1 MSDFTYELIKENE
14 YLPAFFRTVESCS
27 MTIPAHWHQY
37 LEIIYLAAGK
47 MTAVIQGQIYEL
59 TARDMLIINS
69 EDIHMT
75 QISDEETCYYL
86 LQVSASQLSNFFPNF
101 HLLRFD
107 TIISLDDSS
116 DKASPDPFKEAS
128 FLEIERCMMEM
139 HSIFQKKAD
148 GYPLLFSAKL
158 HELLYYLYKNHSS
171 WLQARKYDHNFP
183 QILKTLDWVQNHYTQ
198 PLTLTI
204 AASHLGFSREYFCR
218 LFKKFTGQTFLEYVN
233 NIRAMKLYDDL
244 CTSNESITSL
254 MEKHGITNYKVF
266 LRTFRELYGT
276 TPQKIRRE
284 LS

>member
-1 MSDFTYELIKENE
+1 MSDFTYELIKENK
-14 YLPAFFRTVESCS
+14 YLPAFFRTVKDFSI
-27 MTIPAHWHQY
+27 TVPAHWHQY
-37 LEIIYLAAGK
+37 LEIIYLTAGK
-47 MTAVIQGQIYEL
+47 MTAVIQGQTYEL

-75 QISDEETCYYL
+75 QVSDEETCYYL

-101 HLLRFD
+101 QLLRFD
-107 TIISLDDSS
+107 TIISPVSSS
-116 DKASPDPFKEAS
+116 DSFTTNSFKEFPLSKA
-128 FLEIERCMMEM
+128 EHCMIEM

-158 HELLYYLYKNHSS
+158 HELLYELYKNHSA
-171 WLQARKYDHNFP
+171 WLPARKYDRNFQ
-183 QILKTLDWVQNHYTQ
+183 QILEILNWVQNHYME
-198 PLTLTI
+198 PLTLTQ
-204 AASHLGFSREYFCR
+204 AASYLGFSREYFCR

-244 CTSNESITSL
+244 NTSTESITSL

-276 TPQKIRRE
+276 TPQKIRRK
-284 LS
+284 S